1 MTQINNTLLSRLF
14 LDPNPQPKNKE
25 VISYFKEIHHRM
37 FPNSDDYI
45 EFLKAQS
52 VDRQYESA
60 ERIIHRLCYHANF
73 PPSYYALLDI
83 ICVENYQEKGIL
95 DTDTYVP
102 RDHFIHIVYLYLLG
116 IYVFFYNTEFYTKI
130 IASNKFER
138 NGFILANVKYDCI
151 KDFISEWKYFCL
163 YHDIGYSAE
172 ILGNENKFRNRKKV
186 QSELKKIPNEYKAS
200 LGQNAILKQTSYW
213 GTLEILSK
221 LLFTKLVISNSSEN
235 IFPDHKIYRIFKQQS
250 LIRCCTKTSISKN
263 IKFNEI
269 PQEFL
274 SGIQLEKIYSN
285 HCFKK
290 ILSSIDLNDVIII
303 GLEKE
308 SGYVGFVTFL
318 QEGSRIYVYR
328 EGMERDSEFNR
339 LLEMPDIITFDDY
352 SPKTFEFVYLLRNA
366 NIEDRISSIVSEDFF
381 DSVYYQTKNI
391 FESDFKSISDEAN
404 FIDFPYTIY
413 CWLHKKVKTRLVNTK
428 LEAYLDNQ
436 KFSFESKSKPEII
449 EDLLKRNRLIRQ
461 RILESLD
468 EYHYVLSRECNE
480 LLRQRIEKEIPK
492 PNKNTSPDEMLSSY
506 IEQYFQVLLD
516 IAKNDSTKELIRNDL
531 SNKILSQIEDEVSL
545 LQLFSQVF
553 VQVKSTLDKSDVWF
567 EYNYITGETKTTPFL
582 EASISK
588 KLQDKMMIPDIATV
602 CKEYNLY
609 HGNTVDH
616 GIISAQYAAS
626 VFLCYR
632 NALLK
637 AHNVQEQLL
646 LSVLLDIP
654 NEIEQSHVR
663 YIINYNHVFTN
674 VLYAVFTHNLYP
686 SHFDKNSKGA
696 EYKTNMSDPF
706 TYLSLLCDALQ
717 EWNRPRSLH
726 PSLFEN
732 HPLKG
737 ASEEYNIDVKDNCIF
752 LSDTD
757 VSNNGWIDNNITT
770 LKTYLAN
777 IDAFVKHRINPF

>member
-1 MTQINNTLLSRLF
+1 
-14 LDPNPQPKNKE
+14 
-25 VISYFKEIHHRM
+25 M

-52 VDRQYESA
+52 IDRQYELA

-83 ICVENYQEKGIL
+83 ICVEKYQENGIL
-95 DTDTYVP
+95 DTDTYIP

-130 IASNKFER
+130 TANNRFER
-138 NGFILANVKYDCI
+138 NGFAFANVKYDCI
-151 KDFISEWKYFCL
+151 KDFVSEWKYFCL

-186 QSELKKIPNEYKAS
+186 QSELKKNPNEYKAS
-200 LGQNAILKQTSYW
+200 LEQNAILKQTAYW
-213 GTLEILSK
+213 GTLEIISK
-221 LLFTKLVISNSSEN
+221 LLFTKLVISNSNEN

-250 LIRCCTKTSISKN
+250 LIRYCTQTSISKS

-269 PQEFL
+269 SEEFL

-308 SGYVGFVTFL
+308 SGYVGFVTYL
-318 QEGSRIYVYR
+318 EEGTRIYVYR
-328 EGMERDSEFNR
+328 EGMEKDSELNR
-339 LLEMPDIITFDDY
+339 LLVMPDIITFDDY
-352 SPKTFEFVYLLRNA
+352 SPKTFEFVYLLKNA
-366 NIEDRISSIVSEDFF
+366 NIEERISSIVFEGFF
-381 DSVYYQTKNI
+381 DSVYHQIKNI
-391 FESDFKSISDEAN
+391 FESDFKSISDEAT
-404 FIDFPYTIY
+404 FMDFPYTIY
-413 CWLHKKVKTRLVNTK
+413 CWLHEKVKNRLVNTK

-436 KFSFESKSKPEII
+436 KFSFESKSKSEII

-468 EYHYVLSRECNE
+468 EYNSILSLECNK
-480 LLRQRIEKEIPK
+480 LLRQRIESELPK
-492 PNKNTSPDEMLSSY
+492 PNKYTSPDKMLSSY
-506 IEQYFQVLLD
+506 IEQYFQVLSD
-516 IAKNDSTKELIRNDL
+516 IAKSDSVKALIRNDL
-531 SNKILSQIEDEVSL
+531 STKILSQIEDEVNL
-545 LQLFSQVF
+545 LQFFSQVF
-553 VQVKSTLDKSDVWF
+553 LQVKCTLDKSDVWF

-582 EASISK
+582 EDSILK
-588 KLQDKMMIPDIATV
+588 RLQDKMMIPDVATV
-602 CKEYNLY
+602 CKEYKLY

-632 NALLK
+632 NALQK
-637 AHNVQEQLL
+637 AHNEREQLL

-654 NEIEQSHVR
+654 NGIEQSQIR
-663 YIINYNHVFTN
+663 YINNYNHVFTN
-674 VLYAVFTHNLYP
+674 VLYAVFIHNLYP

-706 TYLSLLCDALQ
+706 TYLALLCDALQ

-737 ASEEYNIDVKDNCIF
+737 ASEEYNIDVKDNYIF
-752 LSDTD
+752 LSDTN
-757 VSNNGWIDNNITT
+757 VSNNGWIGKNIAT
-770 LKTYLAN
+770 LETYLAN
-777 IDAFVKHRINPF
+777 IDAFLKHQIYSF